1 MTWWSVTLRTNMADL
16 TSIIRITGTIGGRTL
31 NFSHTY
37 TLEDVYDVVQTSA
50 DPAGSTLGTIGNN
63 EEAGQEAIMPQA
75 GFDYLF
81 FRNNSP
87 QHYSGIGLNAT
98 SKSVQLVCSPNQFG
112 ILCSNATGETY
123 GATATLPATLID
135 PESVSLTGVVGVC
148 NGSVSVLAAYN
159 AST

>member
-1 MTWWSVTLRTNMADL
+1 MADL
-16 TSIIRITGTIGGRTL
+16 TSIVRILGSIGGRSI

-50 DPAGSTLGTIGNN
+50 DQASTTGSIANADDGG
-63 EEAGQEAIMPQA
+63 EANVPQA

-87 QHYSGIGLNAT
+87 QHFSGINLVAT
-98 SKSVQLVCSPNQFG
+98 SETAGLICSPNQFG
-112 ILCSNATGETY
+112 IMCSNATGEFFGT
-123 GATATLPATLID
+123 GGTLINV
-135 PESVSLTGVVGVC
+135 ESVSAVNITNACG
-148 NGSVSVLAAYN
+148 GSVSILAAYN

>member
-1 MTWWSVTLRTNMADL
+1 MADL
-16 TSIIRITGTIGGRTL
+16 TSIIRITGNIGGRTL

-50 DPAGSTLGTIGNN
+50 DPAVGTGTIGNN
-63 EEAGQEAIMPQA
+63 EEAAQEAIMPQA

-112 ILCSNATGETY
+112 ILCSNASGETY

-135 PESVSLTGVVGVC
+135 AESVNGAPIVNTCV
-148 NGSVSVLAAYN
+148 GSVSILAAYN
-159 AST
+159 AAT